1 MPNYRNCLRFLHLA
15 TVIILLAACGG
26 GGAQPENVYIADA
39 ADDGQ
44 TVTMAVGDVL
54 QVMLSENPTTGYV
67 WAIVTNDDAVLRLS
81 DEPAYEAESDA
92 LGAGGTRTFLFNAVG
107 AGTSVLRLVNARQ
120 QATAVEP
127 AATFEITVQ
136 VSDL

>member
-1 MPNYRNCLRFLHLA
+1 MPNYRNCLRLFFLA
-15 TVIILLAACGG
+15 TLLILPAACGG
-26 GGAQPENVYIADA
+26 DAQPENVYIADA

-44 TVTMAVGDVL
+44 TVTMVVGDAL
-54 QVMLSENPTTGYV
+54 QVMLAENPTTGYV

-120 QATAVEP
+120 QDTAVEP

-136 VSDL
+136 VSD